1 MSNDT
6 GPPVPDVE
14 VILPCLN
21 EASALPVVLGNL
33 PKGYAAIVV
42 DNGSSDGSA
51 EVARELG
58 AQVIHEARPGYGAAV
73 HAGLEAATAD
83 ILAIADADGSIDLAE
98 LPDMVAAVAANPAL
112 LVCGR
117 RRVVG
122 RGAWPWHARW
132 GNAFLAW
139 LIRRGAGVDVHD
151 LAPVRVGRRQLMLD
165 LDVQDRRCGYPLE
178 VLMSAAKSG
187 VSVSERDIAYRR
199 RAAGSRSKISGT
211 VRGTLTVAHD
221 FLSVWL
227 RLGPVGVRR
236 GVSTPVGV
244 RRGV

>member
-1 MSNDT
+1 MT
-6 GPPVPDVE
+6 QPRVQV
-14 VILPCLN
+14 VLPCLN
-21 EASALPVVLGNL
+21 EASALPVVLGTL
-33 PKGYAAIVV
+33 PSDYSAIVV

-51 EVARELG
+51 DIARALG
-58 AQVIHEARPGYGAAV
+58 AHVIHEPRAGYGAAV

-98 LPDMVAAVAANPAL
+98 LPAMVAAVEDNPAL

-122 RGAWPWHARW
+122 AGAWPWHARW
-132 GNAFLAW
+132 GNAFLSW
-139 LIRRGAGVDVHD
+139 LIRRGAKVDVHD

-165 LDVQDRRCGYPLE
+165 LNVQDRRCGYPLE

-187 VSVSERDIAYRR
+187 VAVSERDVAYRR
-199 RAAGSRSKISGT
+199 RAAGSKSKISGT

-221 FLSVWL
+221 FGAVWL
-227 RLGPVGVRR
+227 RLGPLGARRAAPAPVGARR
-236 GVSTPVGV
+236 GV
-244 RRGV
+244 

>member
-1 MSNDT
+1 M
-6 GPPVPDVE
+6 
-14 VILPCLN
+14 ILPCLN
-21 EASALPVVLGNL
+21 EASALPVVLRTL
-33 PKGYAAIVV
+33 PTDYSAIVV

-51 EVARELG
+51 DIARALG
-58 AQVIHEARPGYGAAV
+58 AHVIHEPRAGYGAAV

-98 LPDMVAAVAANPAL
+98 LPAMVSAVEDNPAL

-122 RGAWPWHARW
+122 QGAWPWHARW

-139 LIRRGAGVDVHD
+139 LIRRGAKVDVHD

-187 VSVSERDIAYRR
+187 VAVSERDVAYRR
-199 RAAGSRSKISGT
+199 RAAGSKSKISGT

-221 FLSVWL
+221 FGSVWL
-227 RLGPVGVRR
+227 RLGPLGARRASSAPVGARR
-236 GVSTPVGV
+236 GV
-244 RRGV
+244 

>member
-1 MSNDT
+1 M
-6 GPPVPDVE
+6 
-14 VILPCLN
+14 ILPCLN

-33 PKGYAAIVV
+33 PTGYHAIVV

-51 EVARELG
+51 EVARALG
-58 AQVIHEARPGYGAAV
+58 AHVIHEARPGYGAAV
-73 HAGLEAATAD
+73 HAGLLAATAD
-83 ILAIADADGSIDLAE
+83 VLAIADADGSIDLAE
-98 LPDMVAAVAANPAL
+98 LPAMVDAVRVSPML

-151 LAPVRVGRRQLMLD
+151 LAPVRVSRRQLMLD
-165 LDVQDRRCGYPLE
+165 LDVRDRRCGYPLE

-187 VSVSERDIAYRR
+187 VSVSERDVTYRR

-221 FLSVWL
+221 FFAVWL

-236 GVSTPVGV
+236 GVSAPVGV